1 MLLHLWEL
9 PQMGQEDSGMIDLYT
24 TYTLVVIALVLCIIL
39 ALIRVFRGPTAP
51 DRVVGVDTINTM
63 VIVGMVA
70 YGAAFQEVIY
80 IDVAIVYALLSFI
93 STLFIAKYLEGGE
106 F

>member
-1 MLLHLWEL
+1 MMEFFDNYLL
-9 PQMGQEDSGMIDLYT
+9 
-24 TYTLVVIALVLCIIL
+24 IL
-39 ALIRVFRGPTAP
+39 LFLLISIFLSLIRVIKGPTAP
-51 DRVVGVDTINTM
+51 DRIVGIDTINTIIISSM
-63 VIVGMVA
+63 VVF
-70 YGAAFQEVIY
+70 GAAFQEVIY

>member
-1 MLLHLWEL
+1 
-9 PQMGQEDSGMIDLYT
+9 MGPEDSGMIDLNT
-24 TYTLVVIALVLCIIL
+24 TFLVVVIALALCIIL
-39 ALIRVFRGPTAP
+39 ALIRVLRGPTAP

-70 YGAAFQEVIY
+70 FGAAYQEVIY

>member
-1 MLLHLWEL
+1 
-9 PQMGQEDSGMIDLYT
+9 MIAFEYF
-24 TYTLVVIALVLCIIL
+24 VVLLVLLLCVIMAI
-39 ALIRVFRGPTAP
+39 IRVIKGPTAP
-51 DRVVGVDTINTM
+51 DRIVGLDTINTIIIVSM
-63 VIVGMVA
+63 VIF
-70 YGAAFQEVIY
+70 GAAFNEVIY

>member
-1 MLLHLWEL
+1 
-9 PQMGQEDSGMIDLYT
+9 MIEFFNEYLIV
-24 TYTLVVIALVLCIIL
+24 LIALILCVIMAIVRVIL
-39 ALIRVFRGPTAP
+39 GPTIP
-51 DRVVGVDTINTM
+51 DRVVGVDTINTIVIVAM
-63 VIVGMVA
+63 VIF
-70 YGAAFQEVIY
+70 GAAYEMIIY

>member
-1 MLLHLWEL
+1 MD
-9 PQMGQEDSGMIDLYT
+9 PEDSGMIDLHT
-24 TYTLVVIALVLCIIL
+24 TFLLVVIALALCIIL
-39 ALIRVFRGPTAP
+39 SLIRVVRGPTAP

-63 VIVGMVA
+63 IIAGMVA
-70 YGAAFQEVIY
+70 YGAAYQEVIY

>member
-1 MLLHLWEL
+1 
-9 PQMGQEDSGMIDLYT
+9 MGAEDCRMIDLST
-24 TYTLVVIALVLCIIL
+24 TYLMVVIALTLCIIL
-39 ALIRVFRGPTAP
+39 ALIRVIRGPTAP

-63 VIVGMVA
+63 VIAGMIAFGV
-70 YGAAFQEVIY
+70 AFQEIIY

-93 STLFIAKYLEGGE
+93 ATLFIAKYLEGGE